1 MCQPDRDPSRLADED
16 PQSLCLDGGYGYPWV
31 NELAQGRGYTPHIR
45 RRREEIELKQ
55 TTPGWH
61 ARRWVVEACHSW
73 LNRNRA
79 LLIRWS
85 KKPQNHHHLAL
96 LQLACG
102 LIAFKKAHAAR
113 HAHAQSG

>member
-1 MCQPDRDPSRLADED
+1 MR
-16 PQSLCLDGGYGYPWV
+16 PQTLCLDGGYGYPWV
-31 NELAQGRGYTPHIR
+31 DELAAGRGYTARIR
-45 RRREEIELKQ
+45 RRSDELELKR
-55 TTPGWH
+55 TRSGWR

-73 LNRNRA
+73 LNRNRS

-85 KKPQNHHHLAL
+85 KKPENHLAL

-113 HAHAQSG
+113 LAHALPG